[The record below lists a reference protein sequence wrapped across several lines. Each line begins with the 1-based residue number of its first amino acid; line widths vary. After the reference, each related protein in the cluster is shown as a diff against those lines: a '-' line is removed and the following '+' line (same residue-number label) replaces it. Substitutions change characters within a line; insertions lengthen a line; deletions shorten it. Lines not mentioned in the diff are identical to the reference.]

1 VHIRKQP
8 VTKVNMC
15 CIIWL
20 FEFVRSCYCVQVTF
34 ILGLVVVNAEPR
46 TVSLLANV
54 MRFVRTGLRV
64 CVNVL
69 HFLVSE
75 HSWILFLSD

>member
-1 VHIRKQP
+1 
-8 VTKVNMC
+8 
-15 CIIWL
+15 
-20 FEFVRSCYCVQVTF
+20 VQVTF